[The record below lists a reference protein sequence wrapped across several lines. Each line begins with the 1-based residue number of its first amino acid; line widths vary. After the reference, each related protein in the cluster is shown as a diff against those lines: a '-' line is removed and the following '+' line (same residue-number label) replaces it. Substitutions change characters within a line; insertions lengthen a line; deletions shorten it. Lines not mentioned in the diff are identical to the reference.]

1 MIRKVLESSGLFVE
15 GTEVLTRS
23 KVANCYYGFNVTKT
37 DREPVDQIHAFFA
50 AKRIQER
57 NLNLFG
63 EEGEF
68 TAFIAGVFEVLN
80 ATNLTELQGILQT
93 NIAKDSYKKALFQRI
108 MNAYNIR
115 GNVYLTQDLWK
126 DNAYW
131 GIFDGLFK
139 KGQFTK
145 RGLIEDTLKFYD
157 SKEQLMSVSKIDDI
171 PADVISLTRELRK
184 KIGDWPAAIIYTP
197 AEVSEA
203 LFFNQQKHINV
214 KLGHVEERVYDKYI
228 CPFMDVVHLRQP
240 SDFASKRLQP
250 KTVTP
255 YIDKRR
261 KVPQIRVFFD
271 DTLDSISERIKDIEP
286 EEYIFTIDTSSKDNV
301 GEILNPFIEKAI
313 YCVEAARCLGR
324 APVNVLGA
332 TLSEGSDVI
341 ECVYQGKFTV
351 TSLARELPCLLESF
365 LLRPVSG

>member
-1 MIRKVLESSGLFVE
+1 MIRKALEGSGLFIE

-37 DREPVDQIHAFFA
+37 EREPVDQIHAFFA

-57 NLNLFG
+57 NFSLFG
-63 EEGEF
+63 EKGEF
-68 TAFIAGVFEVLN
+68 IAFIAGVFEVLN
-80 ATNLTELQGILQT
+80 ATNMTELRSILQT
-93 NIAKDSYKKALFQRI
+93 NMAKDSYKKALFQRI

-115 GNVYLTQDLWK
+115 GKVYLTQDLWR
-126 DNAYW
+126 DDAYW
-131 GIFDGLFK
+131 EIFDGLFK

-157 SKEQLMSVSKIDDI
+157 SKEELMGVSKIDNI
-171 PADVISLTRELRK
+171 PTNIISLTPELRK
-184 KIGDWPAAIIYTP
+184 KIGAWPAAIIYTP

-203 LFFNQQKHINV
+203 LFFNQQKHINL

-228 CPFMDVVHLRQP
+228 YPFTDVVHVRQP
-240 SDFASKRLQP
+240 SDLASKRLQP

-261 KVPQIRVFFD
+261 KEPQIRIFFG
-271 DTLDSISERIKDIEP
+271 DTVDSISERIKGIEP

-324 APVNVLGA
+324 TPVNVLGA
-332 TLSEGSDVI
+332 ALREGSDVI
-341 ECVYQGKFTV
+341 DCVYQGKFTV
-351 TSLARELPCLLESF
+351 ASLARELPLLLYRF
-365 LLRPVSG
+365 LLQPVSG